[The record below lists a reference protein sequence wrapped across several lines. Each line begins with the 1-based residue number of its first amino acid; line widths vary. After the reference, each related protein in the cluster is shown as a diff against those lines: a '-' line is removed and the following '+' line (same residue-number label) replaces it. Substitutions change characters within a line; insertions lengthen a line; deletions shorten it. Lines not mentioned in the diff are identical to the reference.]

1 MKYFTLLKANIKR
14 QKGSFIGVFILIFI
28 ITVSLCA
35 VLTIWRN
42 SSTYEEE
49 QINRLGFG
57 DVTSWLYGKR
67 EEADALLTQIESID
81 EVEKVGVQ
89 DILFVDYKVNERDT
103 TAGGTGFALQ
113 YSDTEYEYN
122 IYKDALT
129 GIEENPKPLQRGEI
143 YVPPCFTTLY
153 DAKIGDMVEIEITGE
168 EDVEIFTIKGYFEDP
183 VSGSSMMG
191 LKSMLINDEDWQRL
205 LERFEEAGENAVT
218 GGGYAFHIFKKNGKG
233 TVSELQRKLNEETD
247 LGRFNSFTYQ
257 KTTITGFMLILQ
269 NIFSGLFLVFVLVLL
284 VVAMLVLSHSIVS
297 SIEQD
302 YADMGILKAVGFT
315 KGMLQVVKI
324 GQYVLPILLG
334 MTLGITV
341 SVPVVSA
348 INRITVPATGLMIP
362 AALPVSL
369 MAASLSVILLILTG
383 FIFFKTA
390 KIDKITPIRAIR
402 GGIEDVYFKSRLMLP
417 VGKRALQLQLA
428 IRQLIS
434 GKRQY
439 ISAGLVTVLLVFFL
453 SLTARIDAWLGPDG
467 DGLMET
473 FNSVPYDMGVQII
486 DHEVKPEGITDL
498 ILEDT
503 KIVDSY
509 GFLITRTE
517 LNGMNYMTNICDRP
531 EYYNMM
537 EGRACLYDNEVVVT
551 EFAATALGVK
561 TGDSVQVTC
570 EGKSLDFI
578 ISGIYQCANDMG
590 DNFGMSK
597 SGYERFAIEGET
609 EYFTYY
615 RLEETEKKDEIV
627 ERLLDVYGDRIYV
640 DDNIWSGTDSIL
652 FAMNAIGMLMYVVTV
667 IFIFVVII
675 MTGSK
680 ILYREQKDLGIY
692 KSLGFSS
699 ESLRLTFSLRFTVVA
714 FVGAILGCICS
725 AVFTDKII
733 GYFLKFAG
741 ISRFAS
747 KLTLVQMVLPA
758 FGVVVLFT
766 LFAYIAAGKIRKVEL
781 RNLINMC

>member
-1 MKYFTLLKANIKR
+1 MKYLTLLKANVKR

-57 DVTSWLYGKR
+57 DMTSWLYGKR
-67 EEADALLTQIESID
+67 EEADALLTQIKSID

-89 DILFVDYKVNERDT
+89 DIIFVNYKVNGWDT

-113 YSDTEYEYN
+113 YSDTEYEYYV
-122 IYKDALT
+122 YKDALT
-129 GIEENPKPLQRGEI
+129 GIEENPEPPQSGEM

-153 DAKIGDMVEIEITGE
+153 EAKIGDMVEIEITGE
-168 EDVEIFTIKGYFEDP
+168 EDVETFTIKGYFEDP

-191 LKSMLINDEDWQRL
+191 LKSMLINDEDWQHL
-205 LERFEEAGENAVT
+205 LKRFEEAGENAVT
-218 GGGYAFHIFKKNGKG
+218 GGGYALHIFKKDGKG
-233 TVSELQRKLNEETD
+233 TVSGLQKKMNEETE
-247 LGRFNSFTYQ
+247 LGQVTNLTYQ
-257 KTTITGFMLILQ
+257 KTTLMGFMLILQ
-269 NIFSGLFLVFVLVLL
+269 NIFSGLFLVFVLVLF

-302 YADMGILKAVGFT
+302 YADMGILKAVGYT
-315 KGMLQVVKI
+315 KGMLQLVKI
-324 GQYVLPILLG
+324 LQYVLPILLG
-334 MTLGITV
+334 MLLGIMV
-341 SVPVVSA
+341 SAPVVSV

-362 AALPVSL
+362 ATLPVPL
-369 MAASLSVILLILTG
+369 IIASLSGILFILTG

-390 KIDKITPIRAIR
+390 KIDKITPVRAIR
-402 GGIEDVYFKSRLMLP
+402 GGMEDVYFGSRLAMP
-417 VGKRALQLQLA
+417 IGKRGLKFKLA
-428 IRQLIS
+428 IRQLVS
-434 GKRQY
+434 GKKQY

-453 SLTARIDAWLGPDG
+453 SLTARIDVWLGPDG
-467 DGLMET
+467 DGLLET
-473 FNSVPYDMGVQII
+473 FNAVPYDMGVQIV
-486 DHEVKPEGITDL
+486 DHEVNPEEITAL

-503 KIVDSY
+503 KIEDSY
-509 GFLITRTE
+509 GFLIARTE
-517 LNGMNYMTNICDRP
+517 LNGMNYMTNICEKP

-537 EGRACLYDNEVVVT
+537 EGRACLYDNEVIVT
-551 EFAATALGVK
+551 EFVANALGVK
-561 TGDSVQVTC
+561 TGDTVQVTC
-570 EGKSLDFI
+570 EGRSLGFI
-578 ISGIYQCANDMG
+578 VSGIYQCANDMG
-590 DNFGMSK
+590 DNFGISK
-597 SGYERFAIEGET
+597 SGYERFGIEEKT

-615 RLEETEKKDEIV
+615 RLEEAEKKDEIV
-627 ERLLDVYGDRIYV
+627 KRLLDIYGDRIYV

-652 FAMNAIGMLMYVVTV
+652 FATNAISMLMYAVTV

-699 ESLRLTFSLRFTVVA
+699 ESLRMTFSLRFTVVA
-714 FVGAILGCICS
+714 SMGAGLGCICS
-725 AVFTDKII
+725 VVFTDKII
-733 GYFLKFAG
+733 GYFLKIAG
-741 ISRFAS
+741 ISRFTS
-747 KLTLVQMVLPA
+747 ELTLVQMVLPA
-758 FGVVVLFT
+758 FGVVTLFT
-766 LFAYIAAGKIRKVEL
+766 VFAYAASEKIRKVEP

>member
-14 QKGSFIGVFILIFI
+14 QKGSFIGIFILIFI

-35 VLTIWRN
+35 VLTIWSN

-57 DVTSWLYGKR
+57 DVTSWMYGKT
-67 EEADALLTQIESID
+67 EEVDALLTQIEQMD
-81 EVEKVGVQ
+81 EVEKVGMQ
-89 DILFVDYKVNERDT
+89 DILFVNYDVNGRDVT
-103 TAGGTGFALQ
+103 GGTGFALK
-113 YSDTEYEYN
+113 YPDAEYEYY
-122 IYKDALT
+122 IYKDTLT
-129 GIEENPKPLQRGEI
+129 GIEENPEPLQSGEM

-153 DAKIGDMVEIEITGE
+153 EAKIGDAVEIEITGE
-168 EDVEIFTIKGYFEDP
+168 EDVETFTIKGYFEDP

-191 LKSMLINDEDWQRL
+191 LKSMLISDEDWQHL

-218 GGGYAFHIFKKNGKG
+218 GGGYAFHIFKNKGEG
-233 TVSELQRKLNEETD
+233 TVSGLQRKLNEETE
-247 LGRFNSFTYQ
+247 LGRFKGFTYQ

-284 VVAMLVLSHSIVS
+284 VVAMLVLSHGIVS

-315 KGMLQVVKI
+315 KGMLQLVKI
-324 GQYVLPILLG
+324 LQYVLPILLG
-334 MTLGITV
+334 MVLGITV

-362 AALPVSL
+362 TALPVVL
-369 MAASLSVILLILTG
+369 MMASLSVILLILTG

-390 KIDKITPIRAIR
+390 MIDKITPIRAIR
-402 GGIEDVYFKSRLMLP
+402 GGSDDVYFGSRLTMSI
-417 VGKRALQLQLA
+417 GKRALNLRLA
-428 IRQLIS
+428 LRQLVS
-434 GKRQY
+434 GKKQY
-439 ISAGLVTVLLVFFL
+439 ISAGLAAVLLVFFL

-467 DGLMET
+467 DGLMAT
-473 FNSVPYDMGVQII
+473 FNAVPYDMGVQIV
-486 DHEVKPEGITDL
+486 DHEVKPEDITAL

-503 KIVDSY
+503 KIEDSY
-509 GFLITRTE
+509 RFLIARTE
-517 LNGMNYMTNICDRP
+517 INGINYMTNICEKP

-537 EGRACLYDNEVVVT
+537 EGRACLYDNEVIVT
-551 EFAATALGVK
+551 EFVANALGVK
-561 TGDSVQVTC
+561 TGDTVQVTC
-570 EGKSLDFI
+570 EGRSLDFI
-578 ISGIYQCANDMG
+578 VSGIYQCANDMG
-590 DNFGMSK
+590 DNFGISK
-597 SGYERFAIEGET
+597 SGYERFDIEGET

-615 RLEETEKKDEIV
+615 RLEEAEKKDEIV
-627 ERLLDVYGDRIYV
+627 ERLLDIYGDRIYV

-652 FAMNAIGMLMYVVTV
+652 FAMNAIGILMYAVTV

-680 ILYREQKDLGIY
+680 ILYREQKDFGIY

-699 ESLRLTFSLRFTVVA
+699 ENLILTFSLRFTVVA
-714 FVGAILGCICS
+714 LVGAILGCICS

-733 GYFLKFAG
+733 GCFLKIAG

-747 KLTLVQMVLPA
+747 ELTLVQMVLPA
-758 FGVVVLFT
+758 FCVVTLFT
-766 LFAYIAAGKIRKVEL
+766 AFAYAASGKIRKVEP

>member
-1 MKYFTLLKANIKR
+1 MKYLTLLKANVKR

-28 ITVSLCA
+28 ITVSLCT

-67 EEADALLTQIESID
+67 EEADALLTQIKSID
-81 EVEKVGVQ
+81 EVEKVGMQ
-89 DILFVDYKVNERDT
+89 DILFVNYDVNGWDVT
-103 TAGGTGFALQ
+103 GGTGFALK
-113 YSDTEYEYN
+113 YPDVEYKYY
-122 IYKDALT
+122 IYKDTLT
-129 GIEENPKPLQRGEI
+129 GIEENPEPLQSGEM

-153 DAKIGDMVEIEITGE
+153 EAKIGDTVEIEITGE

-191 LKSMLINDEDWQRL
+191 LKSMLISDEDWQHL

-218 GGGYAFHIFKKNGKG
+218 GGGYAFHIFKNKGEG
-233 TVSELQRKLNEETD
+233 TVSGLQRKLNEETE
-247 LGRFNSFTYQ
+247 LGRFKSFTYQ
-257 KTTITGFMLILQ
+257 KATITGFMLILQ

-315 KGMLQVVKI
+315 KGMLQLVKI
-324 GQYVLPILLG
+324 LQYVLPILLG
-334 MTLGITV
+334 MVLGITV
-341 SVPVVSA
+341 SAPVVSA

-362 AALPVSL
+362 AALPVVL
-369 MAASLSVILLILTG
+369 MTASLSVILLILTG

-402 GGIEDVYFKSRLMLP
+402 GGSDDVYFGSRLTMP
-417 VGKRALQLQLA
+417 IGKRALKLSLA
-428 IRQLIS
+428 LRQLVS
-434 GKRQY
+434 GKKQY

-467 DGLMET
+467 DGLMAT
-473 FNSVPYDMGVQII
+473 FNSVPYDMGVQIV
-486 DHEVKPEGITDL
+486 DHEVKPEEITAL

-503 KIVDSY
+503 KIEDSY
-509 GFLITRTE
+509 GFLIARTY
-517 LNGMNYMTNICDRP
+517 LNGMNYMTNICEKP

-537 EGRACLYDNEVVVT
+537 EGRACLYDNEVIVT
-551 EFAATALGVK
+551 EFVANALGVK
-561 TGDSVQVTC
+561 TGDTVQVTC
-570 EGKSLDFI
+570 EGRSLDFI
-578 ISGIYQCANDMG
+578 VSGIYQCANDMG
-590 DNFGMSK
+590 DNFGISK
-597 SGYERFAIEGET
+597 SGYERFGIEGKT

-615 RLEETEKKDEIV
+615 RLEEAEKKDEIV
-627 ERLLDVYGDRIYV
+627 KRLLDIYGDRIYV

-652 FAMNAIGMLMYVVTV
+652 FAMNAISILMYAVTV

-699 ESLRLTFSLRFTVVA
+699 ESLRMTFSLRFTVVA
-714 FVGAILGCICS
+714 SMGAVLGCICS

-733 GYFLKFAG
+733 GYFLKIAG

-747 KLTLVQMVLPA
+747 ELTLVQMVLPA
-758 FGVVVLFT
+758 FGVVTLFT
-766 LFAYIAAGKIRKVEL
+766 VFAYAASGKIRKVEP